1 MSLQIIETYEYEEN
15 GCTYVYAKY
24 QRSDGGITEE
34 RTIKA
39 DPPAKQP
46 TNGVQRGHTEL
57 NGVNV
62 VIPLELIDVTKAT
75 AAINV
80 QGCDTPYAYTLAED
94 ALTVA
99 FAEPVQAWINW
110 EVQG

>member
-1 MSLQIIETYEYEEN
+1 MKLLETKEIIENGTTYIVETYDN
-15 GCTYVYAKY
+15 GTINKY
-24 QRSDGGITEE
+24 
-34 RTIKA
+34 IKSELSIE
-39 DPPAKQP
+39 PPAKQP

-62 VIPLELIDVTKAT
+62 VIPLELIDVSKAT

-80 QGCDTPYAYTLAED
+80 QGCDTPYTYTLAED

>member
-1 MSLQIIETYEYEEN
+1 MNLIDTKEIIENGNTYIVE
-15 GCTYVYAKY
+15 TYDSGTINKY
-24 QRSDGGITEE
+24 
-34 RTIKA
+34 IKPEPSA
-39 DPPAKQP
+39 EPVKQP

-57 NGVNV
+57 NGVSV

-75 AAINV
+75 VQLDV

-94 ALTVA
+94 ALTVT

-110 EVQG
+110 EVRG